1 MKNVPHIFC
10 VRERTNVLFVIH
22 FSGIHS
28 HGTNCT
34 NGVKYDTFTLF
45 QILVEP
51 DEHSLTHFKYS
62 HRQLAHALR
71 IGFFDGVFSVL
82 FK

>member
-10 VRERTNVLFVIH
+10 VRERTNMLFVIH

-34 NGVKYDTFTLF
+34 NGVKYIYF
-45 QILVEP
+45 I
-51 DEHSLTHFKYS
+51 SNI
-62 HRQLAHALR
+62 R
-71 IGFFDGVFSVL
+71 
-82 FK
+82 